1 MTMTTT
7 GPKATAAVPSPA
19 PSRGGQVPRVVDVEG
34 VSAEVGVVDIPTGG
48 HH

>member
-1 MTMTTT
+1 MTMT
-7 GPKATAAVPSPA
+7 GPEATAAEPNPV
-19 PSRGGQVPRVVDVEG
+19 PSRGGQVLRVIDVDG